1 MGQLIESIRRVLL
14 MTWLWVIFA
23 GFYLVAYAFWVP
35 RLFNN
40 TSAIIGAMILTL
52 VLGGGQLLD
61 GFRRAME
68 LQHSELSRPL
78 PHRRI
83 WHFLSGAILLGFV
96 LVYFPPS
103 GRIVAHWPLDLAI
116 TVASGMLMIAYSI
129 LNK

>member
-1 MGQLIESIRRVLL
+1 MIEAIHRIFL

-35 RLFNN
+35 RVFANIWI
-40 TSAIIGAMILTL
+40 IIGALILTL

-61 GFRRAME
+61 GFHRAME
-68 LQHSELSRPL
+68 LQYGKQSPML
-78 PHRRI
+78 PYRRV
-83 WHFLSGAILLGFV
+83 WHFVSGAILLGFV

-103 GRIVAHWPLDLAI
+103 GRIVAHWPLDLGI
-116 TVASGMLMIAYSI
+116 TVVSGILMIAYSI